1 MQIFTAAEPHANA
14 YGHLKMME
22 FTWAVAIF
30 ISVLLF
36 FQSCDAFTPPPRSAS
51 SLTLDVR
58 HTKEHHT
65 LSNMISSGFSFSD
78 GEQILVSLQKPL
90 GIVLEQDIEQI
101 GGPITVT
108 EVNQGMYLAGVNIT
122 L

>member
-1 MQIFTAAEPHANA
+1 
-14 YGHLKMME
+14 ME

-30 ISVLLF
+30 ISVIHF

-51 SLTLDVR
+51 SLIDVR

>member
-1 MQIFTAAEPHANA
+1 
-14 YGHLKMME
+14 MME

-30 ISVLLF
+30 ISVIHF

-51 SLTLDVR
+51 
-58 HTKEHHT
+58 HT

>member
-1 MQIFTAAEPHANA
+1 
-14 YGHLKMME
+14 ME
-22 FTWAVAIF
+22 LTWAIAISF
-30 ISVLLF
+30 IVSVIHS

-51 SLTLDVR
+51 SLTPLDVR

-90 GIVLEQDIEQI
+90 GIVLEQNIEQI

-108 EVNQGMYLAGVNIT
+108 EVNQGMYYVPRWFEHNII
-122 L
+122 